1 MGKYRVSVYYN
12 VAYSVTI
19 DADNE
24 IDAYEKAK
32 KISTIAPLS
41 EMEVIGCS
49 GGDATPID
57 ENGNIL
63 YDEQLNFY

>member
-1 MGKYRVSVYYN
+1 ML
-12 VAYSVTI
+12 
-19 DADNE
+19 
-24 IDAYEKAK
+24 K
-32 KISTIAPLS
+32 KIATIAPLS

-63 YDEQLNFY
+63 YGEQLDFE

>member
-1 MGKYRVSVYYN
+1 MKKYRVNVYYN
-12 VAYSVTI
+12 VAFSVTL

-32 KISTIAPLS
+32 KIATIAPLS

-63 YDEQLNFY
+63 YDEQLDFE